1 MPLESPAS
9 SAPSVAA
16 SRVKGTC
23 CGRCAEPPAPHNDA
37 HARPSA
43 QPPPVATPRVSTGC
57 CQSGGGVAASR
68 GTAQDANARGGC
80 CGGGAQSHA
89 ATTVARE
96 AAAPGPGSPCCAST
110 LRSQIHDAFAAAP
123 AQPPRAGPAHSSDL
137 NSLNRYDDPA
147 FREAFVRDIGG
158 PMREAQLAL
167 EGVKCVQCVGIIE
180 GLPRLLKGVIEARLD
195 MRRAVVRLRWNNDA
209 VALSNIVGTLAG
221 LGYTAHPLRQ
231 DEKALARKQ
240 EDRTWLVRLAVA
252 AACSGNA
259 MLFSLALYAGLF
271 TEMDPSHKRLFEWAN
286 VLVTLVSLA
295 WPGAVFFRS
304 AWAAIIARRAHI
316 DVPIAL
322 ALAAGGI
329 WSVVTIVRGH
339 GDVYGDTVT
348 VLVFALLVGRF
359 LQHRQ
364 QRWTADSVELLYS
377 LMPARARRILPSG
390 EVEVIESH
398 ALAVGDTVEVR
409 AGESFPADGDVLRGR
424 SSVDQSFLTGESRP
438 VSVTRDDPVH
448 AGALNIS
455 ATLHVAVSACGQQ
468 TRVARLMRLVEESSG
483 RRAPILAFADR
494 AASWFVV
501 GMLALAALTLAVWW
515 SSGVGV
521 AVEHAIALL
530 IVTCPCAL
538 GIATPITLSA
548 AIGKAARRGI
558 LIKGGDAIQKL
569 STPSR
574 IFLDKTGTLT
584 HGELSLLAWHGDDS
598 LVPVVAA
605 IEAHSNHP
613 AARALAALAPQSPE
627 HGDVQDLAQTTGAG
641 IAATV
646 AGQRITICSWSHARS
661 MGAAINSALAQ
672 RATEAAA
679 NGNTPVFV
687 VVDGQAAALAV
698 LGDRVREDA
707 ASTLD
712 AIRRD
717 GWRVGMLSGDH
728 PGVVA
733 AVAGALR
740 IAPQDAVGEASPE
753 DKVSRVREAS
763 AQSTVVMVGDG
774 VNDAAALAAADVGIA
789 VHGGA
794 EASLAAADIYL
805 SQPGVDGIKDLID
818 ASARTM
824 HVIRR
829 GLYISAIYNITAG
842 GLALA
847 GMMNPIL
854 AALVMPASSLTV
866 TIIALRSRT
875 FDLPQRAVPTRHPPT
890 NP

>member
-1 MPLESPAS
+1 M
-9 SAPSVAA
+9 
-16 SRVKGTC
+16 R
-23 CGRCAEPPAPHNDA
+23 
-37 HARPSA
+37 
-43 QPPPVATPRVSTGC
+43 
-57 CQSGGGVAASR
+57 
-68 GTAQDANARGGC
+68 
-80 CGGGAQSHA
+80 
-89 ATTVARE
+89 
-96 AAAPGPGSPCCAST
+96 
-110 LRSQIHDAFAAAP
+110 
-123 AQPPRAGPAHSSDL
+123 DL
-137 NSLNRYDDPA
+137 
-147 FREAFVRDIGG
+147 GG

-295 WPGAVFFRS
+295 WPGGLLPQRVG
-304 AWAAIIARRAHI
+304 AIIARRAHI

-329 WSVVTIVRGH
+329 WSVVTIVRPRRCSRRHRHRAG
-339 GDVYGDTVT
+339 
-348 VLVFALLVGRF
+348 LRLLVGRF

-530 IVTCPCAL
+530 IVTCPAL
-538 GIATPITLSA
+538 WASPRPSPSA
-548 AIGKAARRGI
+548 PPSAGRRRGI
-558 LIKGGDAIQKL
+558 SSRAA
-569 STPSR
+569 TPSR
-574 IFLDKTGTLT
+574 NSPHRRHLPRQTAHSRTANSPSSPGTAT
-584 HGELSLLAWHGDDS
+584 TPC
-598 LVPVVAA
+598 PVVAA
-605 IEAHSNHP
+605 IEATQP
-613 AARALAALAPQSPE
+613 PRR
-627 HGDVQDLAQTTGAG
+627 
-641 IAATV
+641 
-646 AGQRITICSWSHARS
+646 QRWPPSH
-661 MGAAINSALAQ
+661 Q
-672 RATEAAA
+672 
-679 NGNTPVFV
+679 
-687 VVDGQAAALAV
+687 
-698 LGDRVREDA
+698 
-707 ASTLD
+707 
-712 AIRRD
+712 
-717 GWRVGMLSGDH
+717 
-728 PGVVA
+728 
-733 AVAGALR
+733 
-740 IAPQDAVGEASPE
+740 
-753 DKVSRVREAS
+753 
-763 AQSTVVMVGDG
+763 
-774 VNDAAALAAADVGIA
+774 
-789 VHGGA
+789 
-794 EASLAAADIYL
+794 
-805 SQPGVDGIKDLID
+805 
-818 ASARTM
+818 
-824 HVIRR
+824 
-829 GLYISAIYNITAG
+829 
-842 GLALA
+842 
-847 GMMNPIL
+847 NP
-854 AALVMPASSLTV
+854 
-866 TIIALRSRT
+866 
-875 FDLPQRAVPTRHPPT
+875 
-890 NP
+890 